1 MRDSRFLRACRR
13 EDVDCTPVW
22 FMRQA
27 GRFLPEYRELRKK
40 HQLLEICRN
49 PELAL
54 EVTLQPLRRF
64 PLDAA
69 IIFADI
75 LLPLPG
81 MGVPFD
87 FKSGAGPVI
96 EEPLRSSE
104 HIKRICTGEP
114 EEELKFV
121 FEAIRLVRAE
131 LPEDKALIGFA
142 GAPFTL
148 ASYMIEGGYS
158 RTFQCTKRLM
168 WEDTYSWHRLMEVV
182 TDVTIRYLK
191 AQAAAGADALQL
203 FDSWV
208 GCLSPSDYKEN
219 VQPYSR
225 QIFEAI
231 SNLGLPTIHF
241 STGTSGFLGLI
252 REAGGTVQSVD
263 WRIHLDDAWS
273 ILGDDVAIQGNLDP
287 VALISPLPNLE
298 SRVKGVLRKASGRN
312 GHIFNLGHGILPETP
327 IESVER
333 VVDWVHFYSKEG
345 ASHKTNDQE
354 KIEPFQQEGNSAS

>member
-1 MRDSRFLRACRR
+1 MLENRFLRACRR
-13 EDVDCTPVW
+13 EEVDCTPVW

-27 GRFLPEYRELRKK
+27 GRFLPEYRKLREKY
-40 HQLLEICRN
+40 QLLDLCRN

-54 EVTLQPLRRF
+54 EVTLQPIRRF

-81 MGVPFD
+81 MGVAFD

-96 EEPLRSSE
+96 ENPLRTSADINRL
-104 HIKRICTGEP
+104 HTGTP

-121 FEAIRLVRAE
+121 FEAIRLVRNE
-131 LPEDKALIGFA
+131 LPEEKALIGFA

-158 RTFQCTKRLM
+158 RSFQFTKQLM
-168 WEDTYSWHRLMEVV
+168 SEDPQSWHRLMGTVSE
-182 TDVTIRYLK
+182 VTIRYLQR
-191 AQAAAGADALQL
+191 QAEAGADALQL

-208 GCLSPSDYKEN
+208 GCLGPSDYKEF

-231 SNLGLPTIHF
+231 SKLGLPTIHF
-241 STGTSGFLGLI
+241 STGTSGFLPLI
-252 REAGGTVQSVD
+252 REAGGIVQSID
-263 WRIHLDDAWS
+263 WRINLDDAWS
-273 ILGDDVAIQGNLDP
+273 ILGDDVAVQGNLDP
-287 VALISPLPNLE
+287 VALMAPATVLQQ
-298 SRVKGVLRKASGRN
+298 RVEDILQRARGRK
-312 GHIFNLGHGILPETP
+312 GHIFNLGHGILPQTP
-327 IESVER
+327 IEGVER
-333 VVDWVHFYSKEG
+333 VVEWVHSHSRQVIEK
-345 ASHKTNDQE
+345 ASDPAISTRGE
-354 KIEPFQQEGNSAS
+354 

>member
-1 MRDSRFLRACRR
+1 MLESRFLRACRR
-13 EDVDCTPVW
+13 EEVDCTPVW

-27 GRFLPEYRELRKK
+27 GRFLPEYRQLRKQYK
-40 HQLLEICRN
+40 LLELCRN

-87 FKSGAGPVI
+87 FKSGSGPVI
-96 EEPLRSSE
+96 ESPVRTSADIERLRV
-104 HIKRICTGEP
+104 GEP

-121 FEAIRLVRAE
+121 FDALRLVRAE
-131 LPEDKALIGFA
+131 LPKDKALIGFA

-158 RTFQCTKRLM
+158 RNFLLTKRLM
-168 WEDTYSWHRLMEVV
+168 SEDPQSWHRLMTVV
-182 TDVTIRYLK
+182 SEVTIRYLEK
-191 AQAAAGADALQL
+191 QVEAGADALQL

-208 GCLSPSDYKEN
+208 GCLGPSDYKEF

-225 QIFEAI
+225 QIFEAL
-231 SNLGLPTIHF
+231 SKLGVPTIHF
-241 STGTSGFLGLI
+241 STGTSGFLALL
-252 REAGGTVQSVD
+252 RDSGGTVQSID
-263 WRIHLDDAWS
+263 WRIQLDQAWS
-273 ILGDDVAIQGNLDP
+273 ILGNDVAVQGNLDP
-287 VALISPLPNLE
+287 VALLAPPELLHR
-298 SRVKGVLRKASGRN
+298 RVEDILQRAGGRK
-312 GHIFNLGHGILPETP
+312 GHIFNLGHGILPQTP
-327 IESVER
+327 IENVER
-333 VVDWVHFYSKEG
+333 VVDWVHSFSGSTPVAAPDET
-345 ASHKTNDQE
+345 ASARRE
-354 KIEPFQQEGNSAS
+354 